1 MDDRPF
7 FASLGA
13 IVMGLCML
21 IMLAVT
27 KGCASPTQARG
38 GVSTGRIATGII
50 DLPGVNEQ
58 VLENLLSEMDKRI
71 AEVEAARTASGQP
84 AEENMSWQEWMYVIL
99 GSGTLGTLGAGVL
112 NKRMASSRSHGRVK
126 LVQAL
131 TAVLR
136 GTPEAE
142 NGGLAKLLRQANLS
156 GSDVAVVE
164 SELKALL
171 EARKKAA

>member
-7 FASLGA
+7 FAGLGA
-13 IVMGLCML
+13 IAMGLVVL
-21 IMLAVT
+21 IMLAAT

-84 AEENMSWQEWMYVIL
+84 AEENMSWQEWMYIIL
-99 GSGTLGTLGAGVL
+99 GSGTLGTLGAKVL
-112 NKRMASSRSHGRVK
+112 DSKLSKKRTKSRLEQLSP
-126 LVQAL
+126 LI
-131 TAVLR
+131 AVLEQVLDR
-136 GTPEAE
+136 ENPPAE
-142 NGGLAKLLRQANLS
+142 QERAQMIMKLSALKRRLAE
-156 GSDVAVVE
+156 GM
-164 SELKALL
+164 
-171 EARKKAA
+171 